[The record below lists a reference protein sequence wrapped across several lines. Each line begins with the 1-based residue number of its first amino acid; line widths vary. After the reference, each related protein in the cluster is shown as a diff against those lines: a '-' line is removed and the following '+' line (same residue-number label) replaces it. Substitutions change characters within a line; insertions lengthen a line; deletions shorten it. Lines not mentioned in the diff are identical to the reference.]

1 MSFSKIYALTIH
13 VNVLIFGL
21 SVTIADKI
29 YNPLVKI
36 FQNILL
42 QNQE

>member
-1 MSFSKIYALTIH
+1 MSFSKIYALTI
-13 VNVLIFGL
+13 NVLIFGL